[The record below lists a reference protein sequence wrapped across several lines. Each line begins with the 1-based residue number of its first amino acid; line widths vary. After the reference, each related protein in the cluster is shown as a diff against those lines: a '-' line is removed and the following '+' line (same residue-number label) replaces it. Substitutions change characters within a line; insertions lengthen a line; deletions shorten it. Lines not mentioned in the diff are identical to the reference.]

1 MYAVARNH
9 ILLENVRTV
18 IKLAYFNYF
27 SKLFI
32 FSALC
37 DKRDD
42 ILKYNTKIKYRCD
55 WSQPPLGSFSN

>member
-9 ILLENVRTV
+9 ILMENVRIV

-27 SKLFI
+27 SKLFL
-32 FSALC
+32 FFPASC

-55 WSQPPLGSFSN
+55 

>member
-42 ILKYNTKIKYRCD
+42 ILKVQY
-55 WSQPPLGSFSN
+55 